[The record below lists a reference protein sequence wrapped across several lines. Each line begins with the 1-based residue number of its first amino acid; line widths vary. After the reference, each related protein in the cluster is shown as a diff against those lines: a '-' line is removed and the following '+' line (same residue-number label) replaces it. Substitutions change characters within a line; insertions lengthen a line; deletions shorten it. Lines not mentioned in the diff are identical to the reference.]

1 MPSSLEPARGGPRRR
16 IETETRGRSFKTM
29 RPRIKMT
36 DRVRRHMPVM
46 RVSARDFMDFG
57 VARFVLCGDRPS

>member
-1 MPSSLEPARGGPRRR
+1 
-16 IETETRGRSFKTM
+16 M